1 MWKEEEKV
9 RRISELMSCFT
20 VMVFLFSCA
29 SKPIAPA
36 VYSYEEKAI
45 TVHLK
50 ADPQLNLYQDLSHT
64 ILLCI
69 YQLRDPN
76 AFNQLREDYSGLT
89 KLLECE
95 PFDASV
101 VSTKRVFVQP
111 NEESTLDLD
120 RGEGAKYVGVV
131 AGYYQLQKENAS
143 LVRQIQE
150 KEYTR
155 GWFRKTTVRKVD
167 KLNMDLFLG
176 PQTMQ
181 ELGGK

>member
-1 MWKEEEKV
+1 V
-9 RRISELMSCFT
+9 RRTFK
-20 VMVFLFSCA
+20 FLIFLSVVAFLSSCA
-29 SKPIAPA
+29 SKQIAA

-45 TVHLK
+45 TIHLR
-50 ADPQLNLYQDLSHT
+50 ADPQLNLYQDSPHT
-64 ILLCI
+64 ILLCV

-76 AFNQLREDYSGLT
+76 GFNQLRENYNGLA

-101 VSTKRVFVQP
+101 VSSKRVFVQP
-111 NEESTLDLD
+111 AEQSTLDLD

-150 KEYTR
+150 EEHTS
-155 GWFRKTTVRKVD
+155 GWFQKKTVRKVA

-176 PQTMQ
+176 PQIMQ
-181 ELGGK
+181 EVGGK

>member
-1 MWKEEEKV
+1 V
-9 RRISELMSCFT
+9 RRIIEWVGCLS
-20 VMVFLFSCA
+20 VIVFLFSCA
-29 SKPIAPA
+29 SKPVAPA
-36 VYSYEEKAI
+36 VYSYEAKAI
-45 TVHLK
+45 NVHLK
-50 ADPQLNLYQDLSHT
+50 ADSQLNLYQESPHT

-76 AFNQLREDYSGLT
+76 GFNQLREDYSGLT

-101 VSTKRVFVQP
+101 VSSRRVFVQP
-111 NEESTLDLD
+111 GEESTLDMD

-131 AGYYQLQKENAS
+131 AGYYQLHKENAS

-150 KEYTR
+150 KEVTTGR
-155 GWFRKTTVRKVD
+155 FQKTTVRKVD
-167 KLNMDLFLG
+167 KLNLDLFLG

-181 ELGGK
+181 ELGGN